1 MTKVNKKIESTI
13 FADRLAELSAD
24 YLQEIKNG
32 NFELSIDKKT
42 ETNIRFTVEVGGL
55 KQRSCFYI
63 KNKSF
68 FTFGIT
74 DPVSLFPEFTPAP
87 DILIEAIEKKEAEY
101 RDARMRELM
110 TEYSEL
116 AKQNG
121 EP

>member
-1 MTKVNKKIESTI
+1 MTKVNKKFGSTN
-13 FADRLAELSAD
+13 FAERLAELSAD
-24 YLQEIKNG
+24 YLQEIING

-42 ETNIRFTVEVGGL
+42 ASNICFTIEVGGL
-55 KQRSCFYI
+55 KQSSSFYI
-63 KNKSF
+63 KNKCF

-87 DILIEAIEKKEAEY
+87 DALIAAIEKKEAEY

-121 EP
+121 EL

>member
-55 KQRSCFYI
+55 KQSSCFYI

-74 DPVSLFPEFTPAP
+74 DPASLFPNPIPAP
-87 DILIEAIEKKEAEY
+87 DILIEAIEKKEAEH
-101 RDARMRELM
+101 RAARMQELM
-110 TEYSEL
+110 IEYSEL
-116 AKQNG
+116 ARQNG